1 MNKVCETL
9 STFAK
14 HFSGFA
20 LVVMTLIIILQVF
33 GRYVLNASPVWAEQ
47 AALLIL
53 IWCVFIAAAAGVREG
68 FHIRISVLVDRLP
81 NRLRGL
87 IDRVSNLVVALFGV
101 AMIVFGVE
109 LASATWHHVI
119 PTLGIPRGFAYIPI
133 ALSGLLVTLFS
144 IERQFSHPPEEDSQ
158 LWS

>member
-1 MNKVCETL
+1 VNRLCQKL
-9 STFAK
+9 SVFAK
-14 HFSGFA
+14 YFSGTA
-20 LVVMTLIIILQVF
+20 LVLMTLIITVQVF

-53 IWCVFIAAAAGVREG
+53 IWCVFIAAAAGMREG
-68 FHIRISVLVDRLP
+68 FHIRIVAVVDRLP
-81 NRLRGL
+81 NRLRGPTNL
-87 IDRVSNLVVALFGV
+87 VSNAVVAFFGV

-133 ALSGLLVTLFS
+133 SVSGVLITLFS
-144 IERQFSHPPEEDSQ
+144 IERQFAPPLAEERQ
-158 LWS
+158 TWS

>member
-1 MNKVCETL
+1 MNRLCQKL
-9 STFAK
+9 SVFAK
-14 HFSGFA
+14 YFSGTA
-20 LVVMTLIIILQVF
+20 LVLMTLIITVQVF

-53 IWCVFIAAAAGVREG
+53 IWCVFIAAAAGIREG
-68 FHIRISVLVDRLP
+68 FHIRIAAVVDRLP
-81 NRLRGL
+81 NRLRGPTNL
-87 IDRVSNLVVALFGV
+87 ASNTVVAFFGV

-133 ALSGLLVTLFS
+133 SVSGVLITLFS
-144 IERQFSHPPEEDSQ
+144 IERQFAPPRAEERQ
-158 LWS
+158 TWS

>member
-1 MNKVCETL
+1 MNRLCQKL
-9 STFAK
+9 SVFAK
-14 HFSGFA
+14 YFSGTA
-20 LVVMTLIIILQVF
+20 LVLMTLIITVQVF

-53 IWCVFIAAAAGVREG
+53 IWCVFIAAAAGIREG
-68 FHIRISVLVDRLP
+68 FHIRIVAVVDRLP
-81 NRLRGL
+81 YRLRGPTNL
-87 IDRVSNLVVALFGV
+87 VSNTVVAFFGA

-133 ALSGLLVTLFS
+133 SVSGVLITLFS
-144 IERQFSHPPEEDSQ
+144 IERQFAPPRAEERQ
-158 LWS
+158 TWS

>member
-1 MNKVCETL
+1 VNRLCQKL
-9 STFAK
+9 SVFAK
-14 HFSGFA
+14 YFSGAA
-20 LVVMTLIIILQVF
+20 LVLMTLIITVQVF

-53 IWCVFIAAAAGVREG
+53 IWCVFIAAAAGMREG
-68 FHIRISVLVDRLP
+68 FHIRIAAVVDRLP
-81 NRLRGL
+81 NRLRGPTNL
-87 IDRVSNLVVALFGV
+87 VSNAVVALFGV

-133 ALSGLLVTLFS
+133 SVSGVLITLFS
-144 IERQFSHPPEEDSQ
+144 IERQFAPPLAEERQ
-158 LWS
+158 TWS

>member
-1 MNKVCETL
+1 MNRLCQKL
-9 STFAK
+9 SVFAK
-14 HFSGFA
+14 YFSGTA
-20 LVVMTLIIILQVF
+20 LVLMTLIITMQVF

-53 IWCVFIAAAAGVREG
+53 IWCVFIAAAAGMREG
-68 FHIRISVLVDRLP
+68 FHIRIAAVVDRLP
-81 NRLRGL
+81 NRLRGPTNL
-87 IDRVSNLVVALFGV
+87 VSNAVVAFFGV

-133 ALSGLLVTLFS
+133 SVSGVLITLFS
-144 IERQFSHPPEEDSQ
+144 IERQFAPPLAEERQ
-158 LWS
+158 TWS

>member
-1 MNKVCETL
+1 MNRLCQKL
-9 STFAK
+9 SVFAK
-14 HFSGFA
+14 YFSGAA
-20 LVVMTLIIILQVF
+20 LVLMTLIITVQVF

-53 IWCVFIAAAAGVREG
+53 IWCVFIAAAAGMREG
-68 FHIRISVLVDRLP
+68 FHIRIAAVVDRLP
-81 NRLRGL
+81 NRLRGPTNL
-87 IDRVSNLVVALFGV
+87 VSNAVVALFGV

-133 ALSGLLVTLFS
+133 SVSGVLITLFS
-144 IERQFSHPPEEDSQ
+144 IERQFAPPLAEERQ
-158 LWS
+158 TWS

>member
-1 MNKVCETL
+1 VNRLCQKL
-9 STFAK
+9 SVFAK
-14 HFSGFA
+14 YFSGTA
-20 LVVMTLIIILQVF
+20 LVLMTLIITVQVF

-53 IWCVFIAAAAGVREG
+53 IWCVFIAAAAGTREG
-68 FHIRISVLVDRLP
+68 FHIRIAAVVDRLP
-81 NRLRGL
+81 IRLRGPTNL
-87 IDRVSNLVVALFGV
+87 VSNAVVAFFGV

-133 ALSGLLVTLFS
+133 SVSGVLITLFS
-144 IERQFSHPPEEDSQ
+144 IERQFAPPLAEERQ
-158 LWS
+158 TWS

>member
-1 MNKVCETL
+1 MNRLCQKL
-9 STFAK
+9 SVFAK
-14 HFSGFA
+14 YFSGTA
-20 LVVMTLIIILQVF
+20 LVLMTLIITVQVF

-53 IWCVFIAAAAGVREG
+53 IWCVFIAAAAGMREG
-68 FHIRISVLVDRLP
+68 FHIRIVAVVDRLP
-81 NRLRGL
+81 NRLRGPTNL
-87 IDRVSNLVVALFGV
+87 VSNAVVAFFGV

-133 ALSGLLVTLFS
+133 SVSGVLITLFS
-144 IERQFSHPPEEDSQ
+144 IERQFAPPLAEERQ
-158 LWS
+158 TWS